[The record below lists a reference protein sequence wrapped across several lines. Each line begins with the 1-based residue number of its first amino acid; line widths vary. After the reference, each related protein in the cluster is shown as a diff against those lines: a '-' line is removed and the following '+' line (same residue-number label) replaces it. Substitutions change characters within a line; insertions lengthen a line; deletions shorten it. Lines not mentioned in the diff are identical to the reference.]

1 MPATS
6 AGMTVQD
13 RDLQHSFSEEHSMA
27 SSDRFLL
34 AAVMGWPISQ
44 SRSPMLHNFWF
55 AQHGLNGSYVPLAIP
70 PERLQA
76 ALRALPALNF
86 SGCNLTIPLKQDA
99 MKIVDEIDITARK
112 IGAISC
118 VTVRPNGTLAGS
130 NNDWY
135 GFVHN
140 ILELVPDWRADAG
153 PVAVMGAGGG
163 ARAVVYG
170 LIERG
175 ARQIRLC
182 NRTQARA
189 QTLAREFGG
198 PIHVLPW
205 EERHDALS
213 GVAMLVNATSQGMIG
228 QAPLDLRLDK
238 LPKSALVNDIIYI
251 PRETPL
257 VAAARARGN
266 RTVTGLGMLL
276 HQGIPAWKAWFGIEP
291 KVTAELRAKIEA
303 TL

>member
-1 MPATS
+1 
-6 AGMTVQD
+6 
-13 RDLQHSFSEEHSMA
+13 MA
-27 SSDRFLL
+27 ASDRFLL

-55 AQHGLNGSYVPLAIP
+55 AQHGLAGSYVPLAIP
-70 PERLQA
+70 PVRLEA

-99 MKIVDEIDITARK
+99 MRIVDEVDITAKK
-112 IGAISC
+112 IGAMSC
-118 VTVRPNGTLAGS
+118 VVVRKDGSLFGS

-135 GFVHN
+135 GFTYNV
-140 ILELVPDWRADAG
+140 LDFVPDWRADTG

-170 LIERG
+170 LMERG
-175 ARQIRLC
+175 AKEIRLC
-182 NRTQARA
+182 NRTFARA
-189 QTLAREFGG
+189 QTLAKEFGG
-198 PIHVLPW
+198 PINVLPW
-205 EERHDALS
+205 EQRHDAIE
-213 GVAMLVNATSQGMIG
+213 GVAMLVNATNQGMVG
-228 QAPLDLRLDK
+228 EAALDLRLDK
-238 LPKSALVNDIIYI
+238 LPKSAVVNDIIYN

-257 VAAARARGN
+257 IEAARQRGN
-266 RTVTGLGMLL
+266 LTVTGLGMLL
-276 HQGIPAWKAWFGIEP
+276 HQGVPAWKAWFGIEP

>member
-1 MPATS
+1 
-6 AGMTVQD
+6 
-13 RDLQHSFSEEHSMA
+13 MA
-27 SSDRFLL
+27 DDNRFLL

-44 SRSPMLHNFWF
+44 SRSPMLHNHWF
-55 AQHGLNGSYVPLAIP
+55 AQHGLAGSYVPLAVP
-70 PERLQA
+70 PERLEA

-99 MKIVDEIDITARK
+99 MKIVDEVDITAKK
-112 IGAISC
+112 IGAMSC
-118 VTVRPNGTLAGS
+118 VVVRPDGSLAGS
-130 NNDWY
+130 NNDWF

-140 ILELVPDWRADAG
+140 ILEPIPDWRADAG
-153 PVAVMGAGGG
+153 PVAVMGSGGG

-170 LIERG
+170 LMERG
-175 ARQIRLC
+175 AREIRLC

-189 QTLAREFGG
+189 LNLAKDFGG
-198 PIHVLPW
+198 PITVLPW
-205 EERHDALS
+205 EQRHDAIE
-213 GVAMLVNATSQGMIG
+213 GCAMLVNATSQGMIG
-228 QAPLDLRLDK
+228 QAALDLRLDK
-238 LPKSALVNDIIYI
+238 LPKGALVNDIIYI

-257 VAAARARGN
+257 IAAARSRGN

-291 KVTAELRAKIEA
+291 KVTADLRAKIEA

>member
-1 MPATS
+1 
-6 AGMTVQD
+6 
-13 RDLQHSFSEEHSMA
+13 MA
-27 SSDRFLL
+27 SPDRFLL
-34 AAVMGWPISQ
+34 AAVMGWPIAQ

-55 AQHGLNGSYVPLAIP
+55 AQHGLQGSYVPMAIP
-70 PERLQA
+70 PHRLEA

-99 MKIVDEIDITARK
+99 MRIVDEVDITARK

-118 VTVRPNGTLAGS
+118 VTVRKDGSLSGS

-135 GFVHN
+135 GFTHN
-140 ILELVPDWRADAG
+140 ILEFVPDWRAELG
-153 PVAVMGAGGG
+153 PVTVTGAGGG
-163 ARAVVYG
+163 ARAVIYG
-170 LIERG
+170 LMERG
-175 ARQIRLC
+175 AREIRLC
-182 NRTQARA
+182 NRTLARA
-189 QTLAREFGG
+189 QAVAKEFGG
-198 PIHVLPW
+198 PITVLPW
-205 EERHDALS
+205 DARHDALD
-213 GVAMLVNATSQGMIG
+213 GCAMLVNATSQGMIG
-228 QAPLDLRLDK
+228 QAALDLRLDK

-257 VAAARARGN
+257 LAAARERGN

-276 HQGIPAWKAWFGIEP
+276 HQGVPAWKAWFGIEP

>member
-1 MPATS
+1 M
-6 AGMTVQD
+6 
-13 RDLQHSFSEEHSMA
+13 
-27 SSDRFLL
+27 
-34 AAVMGWPISQ
+34 
-44 SRSPMLHNFWF
+44 
-55 AQHGLNGSYVPLAIP
+55 PLAVP

-99 MKIVDEIDITARK
+99 MRIVDEVDITAQR

-118 VTVRPNGTLAGS
+118 VVVRPDGSLAGF
-130 NNDWY
+130 NNDWF

-140 ILELVPDWRADAG
+140 ILQPVPDWRADLG

-163 ARAVVYG
+163 ARAEVYG
-170 LIERG
+170 LLQRG
-175 ARQIRLC
+175 AREIRLC
-182 NRTQARA
+182 NRTLARA
-189 QTLAREFGG
+189 QTLAKEFGG
-198 PIHVLPW
+198 PITVLPW
-205 EERHDALS
+205 GQRHDAIE

-228 QAPLDLRLDK
+228 QASLDLRLDK
-238 LPKSALVNDIIYI
+238 LPRGALVNDIIYI

-257 VAAARARGN
+257 IAAARGRGN

-291 KVTAELRAKIEA
+291 KVTAELRARIEA

>member
-1 MPATS
+1 
-6 AGMTVQD
+6 
-13 RDLQHSFSEEHSMA
+13 MA
-27 SSDRFLL
+27 DQNRFLL
-34 AAVMGWPISQ
+34 AAVMGWPIAQ
-44 SRSPMLHNFWF
+44 SRSPMLHNYWF
-55 AQHGLNGSYVPLAIP
+55 EKHGLAGSYVPLAIR
-70 PERLQA
+70 PEGLKD
-76 ALRALPALNF
+76 ALRALPSLLFA
-86 SGCNLTIPLKQDA
+86 GCNLTIPHKQEA
-99 MKIVDEIDITARK
+99 FKIVDAVDDIAKK

-118 VTVRPNGTLAGS
+118 VIVRPDGTLAGT
-130 NNDWY
+130 NNDHY

-140 ILELVPDWRADAG
+140 ILDVVPDWRADSG

-170 LIERG
+170 LMHRG
-175 ARQIRLC
+175 AREIRLC
-182 NRTQARA
+182 NRTTSRA
-189 QTLAREFGG
+189 ETLAKEFGG
-198 PIHVLPW
+198 PITVVPW
-205 EERHDALS
+205 EERHNCIE
-213 GVAMLVNATSQGMIG
+213 GCAMLVNATSQGMIGHG

-238 LPKSALVNDIIYI
+238 LPKSALVSDIIYI

-257 VAAARARGN
+257 IVSARERGH